1 MHLDKF
7 DLNLLVA
14 LDALLTEKHVTR
26 AAEKLC
32 VSQPAMSAALSRLR
46 AYFDDQ
52 LLTKVGAGLELTP
65 RAQEL
70 SGEVR
75 DVIFRIRST
84 LRTEPTFDPS
94 TGEREFRLLMSDYSA
109 SVFMPALTRSL
120 LTDAPGVRCM
130 IEHLAPD
137 SLTRIDHGVAEFC
150 ITVEQR
156 ELLEETLIA
165 ETLSG
170 APLFEDDF
178 VVVVDAASAA
188 AEEPLTLDGLL
199 ARPYVE
205 VRFSYAVFSVVETA
219 IRQQRLAL
227 RPKLVM
233 PGFTEAA
240 GLISGT
246 GMATIIPRQLA
257 RRIGPTFGLTTME
270 APFPLPRLR
279 ETLIWHKR
287 NDADPAHRWFRD
299 YLLRVATGLN
309 FSEGPAADRPRFA
322 SHGSAALA

>member
-52 LLTKVGAGLELTP
+52 LLTKVGAALELTP

-94 TGEREFRLLMSDYSA
+94 TGERDFRLLMSDYSA

-120 LTDAPGVRCM
+120 LTDAPRVRCM
-130 IEHLAPD
+130 IEHLTPD

-156 ELLEETLIA
+156 ELLEDTLIA

-170 APLFEDDF
+170 AALFEDDF
-178 VVVVDAASAA
+178 VVVVDADSVEP
-188 AEEPLTLDGLL
+188 EEPLTLDDLL
-199 ARPYVE
+199 ARAYVE
-205 VRFSYAVFSVVETA
+205 VRFSHAVFSVVETA
-219 IRQQRLAL
+219 IRQQGLAL
-227 RPKLVM
+227 RPRLMM
-233 PGFTEAA
+233 PSFTEAA
-240 GLISGT
+240 GLIAGT
-246 GMATIIPRQLA
+246 AMATIIPRQLA
-257 RRIGPTFGLTTME
+257 RRVGPAFGLTIKE
-270 APFPLPRLR
+270 APFQLPRLR

-299 YLLRVATGLN
+299 YLQRAARGLN
-309 FSEGPAADRPRFA
+309 FT
-322 SHGSAALA
+322 